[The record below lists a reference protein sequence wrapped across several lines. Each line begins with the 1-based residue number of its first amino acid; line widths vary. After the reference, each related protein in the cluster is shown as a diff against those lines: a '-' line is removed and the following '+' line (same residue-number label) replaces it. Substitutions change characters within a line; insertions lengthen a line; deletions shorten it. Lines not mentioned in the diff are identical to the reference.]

1 MWVLTA
7 ERSTGVRVCELT
19 ACRLYTPTEILRC
32 NEAGGARPCVV
43 LWAQA
48 RLGASCTYKGNA
60 NYDAAGP
67 LTTPF
72 SLAQDAHRK

>member
-1 MWVLTA
+1 MLVRTV
-7 ERSTGVRVCELT
+7 ERSADVPTCELT
-19 ACRLYTPTEILRC
+19 VRRLFTPTEILRC

-67 LTTPF
+67 LTTPS